1 MSKVNYITIK
11 NKQSGF
17 TRTLGEPEF
26 NGMID
31 KTDYDIV
38 DTKKTES
45 SSPDNTWTNAKIR
58 EYLDGFRKREFSGTD
73 LNRVLKTQQ
82 LVKELSY

>member
-1 MSKVNYITIK
+1 MSKVNLITIK

-31 KTDYDIV
+31 KADYEIV
-38 DTKKTES
+38 SAEKATN
-45 SSPDNTWTNAKIR
+45 SSPDDTWTNAKI
-58 EYLDGFRKREFSGTD
+58 
-73 LNRVLKTQQ
+73 
-82 LVKELSY
+82 KE